1 MIRVGWPR
9 GLAFNLMFSSIVVG
23 ADGSDTATQ
32 AVRVHFYDDPCFG
45 GDQVLW
51 FTGATTFAG
60 WGLDPR
66 EGITNCAA
74 PFGSANNRSSG
85 IPSSDAPTAMASRR
99 PQRRRSPAG
108 GSATLQHKDFDL
120 AVRPLSV
127 FVKAAIIVIHAAP
140 QLRAFIALG
149 NPGAHRPLLTTDLH
163 FGVRVGQE
171 I

>member
-23 ADGSDTATQ
+23 TDGSDTATQ

-85 IPSSDAPTAMASRR
+85 IPSSDAPTAMAVGDLNGDGEPTGQRGSNTKTLISR
-99 PQRRRSPAG
+99 
-108 GSATLQHKDFDL
+108 L
-120 AVRPLSV
+120 VR
-127 FVKAAIIVIHAAP
+127 A
-140 QLRAFIALG
+140 R
-149 NPGAHRPLLTTDLH
+149 
-163 FGVRVGQE
+163 
-171 I
+171 